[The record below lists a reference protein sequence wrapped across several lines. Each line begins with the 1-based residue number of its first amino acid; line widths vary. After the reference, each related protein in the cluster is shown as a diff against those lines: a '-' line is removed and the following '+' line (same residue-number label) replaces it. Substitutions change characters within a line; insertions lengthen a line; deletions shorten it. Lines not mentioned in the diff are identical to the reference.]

1 MTQQKLLQHIN
12 EMRERLSQTA
22 STEQSLVKDL
32 ADGLKNLDQQL
43 LQDVRKVAAEHQT
56 RRAVILNELE
66 ALASSVGMF
75 QPPRE
80 ALSPQ
85 QIPQQTDYGHQYAAT
100 AGDWRQATK
109 NVSFQDEFERHLNG
123 RTPH

>member
-22 STEQSLVKDL
+22 SNEQSLVKDL
-32 ADGLKNLDQQL
+32 ADGLKSLDQQL

-56 RRAVILNELE
+56 RRGVILLNELH

-85 QIPQQTDYGHQYAAT
+85 QVPQQIDLGISMMPISMPPPPVIGAKQQ
-100 AGDWRQATK
+100 RM
-109 NVSFQDEFERHLNG
+109 
-123 RTPH
+123 